1 MLSGGIVWG
10 LGAGAVFL
18 LAVWLYRNYLSK
30 AAGEL
35 RKLSEDASSLLVPL
49 APKQQTPP
57 EHNADSRP
65 EAQDFSSSEGNT
77 AGQSPEAQE
86 PATTHAVSAGNAIQT
101 VRTLSTG
108 ILFVIWPIFTFIL
121 PFSAFYPPL
130 LFVYIAYPVIW
141 YYSGIFNKAALTD
154 GRRNLLMASAPLL
167 FLLVIAVAVM
177 LIAGLVAA
185 IQR

>member
-35 RKLSEDASSLLVPL
+35 RKLSEDANNLLVPL
-49 APKQQTPP
+49 APKRQTPS
-57 EHNADSRP
+57 ESDADSRP
-65 EAQDFSSSEGNT
+65 EVQGLSTSEGN
-77 AGQSPEAQE
+77 APEAQE
-86 PATTHAVSAGNAIQT
+86 PAAKPAVSAGNAIQA
-101 VRTLSTG
+101 VRSLSTG

-141 YYSGIFNKAALTD
+141 YYSGIFYKAALVD
-154 GRRNLLMASAPLL
+154 GRRNLLVASAPLL